1 MEYRKLGN
9 TDIDVSVICLGTMT
23 WGEQNTME
31 EGHEQMDYA
40 LDKGVN
46 FFDVAE
52 LYPIP
57 PKAETQGKTE
67 ECIGT
72 WFKKNGNRE
81 KIILAT
87 KVAGRSPM
95 SWFRGEGTKLDRENI
110 ETAVDASLD
119 RLQTDYIDL
128 YQLHWPDRPMS
139 MFGSGG
145 IGYKHIESESISI
158 NETLQVLS
166 DLVASGKIRYVGL
179 SNETPWG
186 LSEFLKYSEMNN
198 LPRIVSVQNA
208 YNFLN
213 RTYEQ
218 GMSEYFHRS
227 QVGLLAYS
235 PLAQGYLTGKYIDG
249 ARPAGARTTLF
260 ERGDRYEVPGANE
273 AIKSYVAYA
282 KSIGIDPSVMANSF
296 VNSRDFVTSNIIG
309 ATTME
314 QLKLAVGSIE
324 VNLDEENIK
333 AIEAIHRS
341 NPNLCP

>member
-23 WGEQNTME
+23 WGQQNTME

-46 FFDVAE
+46 FFDAAE

-67 ECIGT
+67 ECIGS
-72 WFKKNGNRE
+72 WFKKTGNRE
-81 KIILAT
+81 KVILAT

-110 ETAVDASLD
+110 ETAVDASLE
-119 RLQTDYIDL
+119 RLQTEYIDL

-145 IGYKHIESESISI
+145 IGYKHIDSESIPI
-158 NETLQVLS
+158 NETLEVLS
-166 DLVASGKIRYVGL
+166 DLVSSGKIRYVGL

-186 LSEFLKYSEMNN
+186 LSEFLKYSEMND
-198 LPRIVSVQNA
+198 LPQVVSVQNA

-218 GMSEYFHRS
+218 GMSEYFYRS

-249 ARPAGARTTLF
+249 ARPEGSRTALF

-282 KSIGIDPSVMANSF
+282 ETIGMDASVMANAF

-324 VNLDEENIK
+324 VNLDEENFQ
-333 AIEAIHRS
+333 AIEQIHRN

>member
-23 WGEQNTME
+23 WGQQNTME
-31 EGHEQMDYA
+31 EGQEQMDYA
-40 LDKGVN
+40 LDQGVN
-46 FFDVAE
+46 FFDAAE

-67 ECIGT
+67 ECIGS
-72 WFKKNGNRE
+72 WFKKTGNRE
-81 KIILAT
+81 KVILAT

-110 ETAVDASLD
+110 EAAVEASLE

-145 IGYKHIESESISI
+145 IGYKHIDSESIPI

-166 DLVASGKIRYVGL
+166 DLVTSGKIRYVGL
-179 SNETPWG
+179 SNETSWG
-186 LSEFLKYSEMNN
+186 LSEFLKYSEMNDF
-198 LPRIVSVQNA
+198 PRVVSVQNA

-249 ARPAGARTTLF
+249 ARPEGSRTALF

-282 KSIGIDPSVMANSF
+282 ETIGMDASGMANAF

-324 VNLDEENIK
+324 VKLDEDNLQ
-333 AIEAIHRS
+333 AIEQIHRN

>member
-23 WGEQNTME
+23 WGQQNTME

-40 LDKGVN
+40 LDQGVN
-46 FFDVAE
+46 FFDAAE

-67 ECIGT
+67 ECIGS
-72 WFKKNGNRE
+72 WFKKTGNRE
-81 KIILAT
+81 KVILAT

-110 ETAVDASLD
+110 EAAVEASLE

-145 IGYKHIESESISI
+145 IGYKHIDSESIPI

-166 DLVASGKIRYVGL
+166 DLVTSGKIRYVGL
-179 SNETPWG
+179 SNETSWG
-186 LSEFLKYSEMNN
+186 LSEFLKYSEMND
-198 LPRIVSVQNA
+198 LPRVVSVQNA

-235 PLAQGYLTGKYIDG
+235 PLAQGYLSGKYIDG
-249 ARPAGARTTLF
+249 ARPEGSRTALF

-282 KSIGIDPSVMANSF
+282 GSIGMDPSVMANAF
-296 VNSRDFVTSNIIG
+296 VNSREFVTSNIIG

-324 VNLDEENIK
+324 VKLDEENLK
-333 AIEAIHRS
+333 VIEEIHRN

>member
-23 WGEQNTME
+23 WGQQNTME

-40 LDKGVN
+40 LDQGVN
-46 FFDVAE
+46 FFDAAE

-67 ECIGT
+67 ECIGS
-72 WFKKNGNRE
+72 WFKKTGNRE
-81 KIILAT
+81 KVILAT

-110 ETAVDASLD
+110 ETAVEASLE

-145 IGYKHIESESISI
+145 IGYKHIDSESIPI

-166 DLVASGKIRYVGL
+166 DLVTSGKIRYVGL
-179 SNETPWG
+179 SNETSWG
-186 LSEFLKYSEMNN
+186 LSEFLKYSEMND
-198 LPRIVSVQNA
+198 LPRVVSVQNA

-249 ARPAGARTTLF
+249 ARPEGSRTALF

-273 AIKSYVAYA
+273 TIKSYVAYA
-282 KSIGIDPSVMANSF
+282 ESIGMDPSVMANAF

-324 VNLDEENIK
+324 VKLDEENLQ
-333 AIEAIHRS
+333 AIEEIHRN

>member
-40 LDKGVN
+40 LDNGVN

-72 WFKKNGNRE
+72 WFKKTGNRE

-166 DLVASGKIRYVGL
+166 DLVTRGKIRYVGL

-198 LPRIVSVQNA
+198 LPRVVSVQNA

>member
-40 LDKGVN
+40 LDQGVN
-46 FFDVAE
+46 FFDAAE

-72 WFKKNGNRE
+72 WFKKTGNRE

-198 LPRIVSVQNA
+198 LPRVVSVQNA

>member
-1 MEYRKLGN
+1 VEYRKLGN

-23 WGEQNTME
+23 WGQQNTME

-40 LDKGVN
+40 LDQGVN
-46 FFDVAE
+46 FFDAAE

-67 ECIGT
+67 ECIGS
-72 WFKKNGNRE
+72 WFKKTGNRE
-81 KIILAT
+81 KVILAT

-110 ETAVDASLD
+110 EAAVEASLE

-145 IGYKHIESESISI
+145 IGYKHIDSESIPI

-166 DLVASGKIRYVGL
+166 DLVTSGKIRYVGL
-179 SNETPWG
+179 SNETSWG
-186 LSEFLKYSEMNN
+186 LSEFLKYSEMND
-198 LPRIVSVQNA
+198 LPRVVSVQNA

-249 ARPAGARTTLF
+249 ARPEGSRTALF

-273 AIKSYVAYA
+273 TIKSYVAYA
-282 KSIGIDPSVMANSF
+282 ESIGMDPSVMANAF

-324 VNLDEENIK
+324 VKLDEENLQ
-333 AIEAIHRS
+333 AIEEIHRN

>member
-23 WGEQNTME
+23 WGQQNTME

-40 LDKGVN
+40 LDQGVN
-46 FFDVAE
+46 FFDAAE

-67 ECIGT
+67 ECIGS
-72 WFKKNGNRE
+72 WFKTTGNRE

-110 ETAVDASLD
+110 ETAVDASLE

-145 IGYKHIESESISI
+145 IGYKHIDSESIPI
-158 NETLQVLS
+158 NETLEVLS
-166 DLVASGKIRYVGL
+166 DLVSSGKIRYVGL

-186 LSEFLKYSEMNN
+186 LSEFLKYSEMND
-198 LPRIVSVQNA
+198 LPQVVSVQNA

-218 GMSEYFHRS
+218 GMSEYYHRS

-249 ARPAGARTTLF
+249 ARPEGSRTALF

-282 KSIGIDPSVMANSF
+282 ETIGMDASVMANAF

-324 VNLDEENIK
+324 VKLDEENLQ
-333 AIEAIHRS
+333 AIEQIHRN

>member
-333 AIEAIHRS
+333 AIEVIHRS

>member
-46 FFDVAE
+46 FFDAAE

-57 PKAETQGKTE
+57 PKAETQGQTE
-67 ECIGT
+67 ECIGS
-72 WFKKNGNRE
+72 WFKKTGNRE
-81 KIILAT
+81 KVILAT

-110 ETAVDASLD
+110 EAAVEASLE

-145 IGYKHIESESISI
+145 IGYKHIDSESIPI

-166 DLVASGKIRYVGL
+166 DLVTSGKIRYVGL
-179 SNETPWG
+179 SNETSWG
-186 LSEFLKYSEMNN
+186 LSEFLKYSEMND
-198 LPRIVSVQNA
+198 LPRVVSVQNA

-249 ARPAGARTTLF
+249 ARPEGSRTALF

-273 AIKSYVAYA
+273 TIKSYVAYA
-282 KSIGIDPSVMANSF
+282 ESIGMDPSVMANAF

-324 VNLDEENIK
+324 VKLDEENLQ
-333 AIEAIHRS
+333 AIEEIHRN

>member
-9 TDIDVSVICLGTMT
+9 TEIDVSVICLGTMT

-40 LDKGVN
+40 LDQGVN
-46 FFDVAE
+46 FFDAAE

-57 PKAETQGKTE
+57 PKPETQGRTE
-67 ECIGT
+67 ECIGS
-72 WFKKNGNRE
+72 WFKKTGNRE
-81 KIILAT
+81 KVILAT

-95 SWFRGEGTKLDRENI
+95 NWFRGDGTKLDRENI
-110 ETAVDASLD
+110 EAAIDASLE
-119 RLQTDYIDL
+119 RLQTDYVDL

-158 NETLQVLS
+158 NETLGVLS
-166 DLVASGKIRYVGL
+166 DLVKNGKIRYVGL

-198 LPRIVSVQNA
+198 LPRVVSVQNA

-249 ARPAGARTTLF
+249 ARPEGSRTALF

-282 KSIGIDPSVMANSF
+282 DSIGMDPSVMANAF

-324 VNLDEENIK
+324 VSLDDENLK
-333 AIEAIHRS
+333 AIEEIHRS
-341 NPNLCP
+341 NPNICP

>member
-1 MEYRKLGN
+1 VEYRKLGN

-72 WFKKNGNRE
+72 WFKKTGNRE

-198 LPRIVSVQNA
+198 LPRVVSVQNA

-260 ERGDRYEVPGANE
+260 ERGDRYEVLGANE

>member
-9 TDIDVSVICLGTMT
+9 TDIEVSAICLGTMT
-23 WGEQNTME
+23 WGQQNTIE

-40 LDKGVN
+40 LDQGVN
-46 FFDVAE
+46 FFDAAE

-57 PKAETQGKTE
+57 PMPETQGKTE
-67 ECIGT
+67 ECIGS
-72 WFKKNGNRE
+72 WFKKTGNRE
-81 KIILAT
+81 KVFLAS

-95 SWFRGEGTKLDRENI
+95 KWFRGEGTRLDKENI
-110 ETAVDASLD
+110 IRAAEDSLI
-119 RLQTDYIDL
+119 RLQTEYIDL
-128 YQLHWPDRPMS
+128 YQLHWPDRRMS
-139 MFGSGG
+139 MFGAGG
-145 IGYKHIESESISI
+145 IGYTHHESESIPI
-158 NETLQVLS
+158 IETLEALS
-166 DLVASGKIRYVGL
+166 DLVSAGKIRHIGL
-179 SNETPWG
+179 SNETSWG

-198 LPRIVSVQNA
+198 LPRVVSVQNA

-213 RTYEQ
+213 RTYEE

-273 AIKSYVAYA
+273 AIKSYIAYA
-282 KSIGIDPSVMANSF
+282 KSIGMDPSVMANSF

>member
-23 WGEQNTME
+23 WGQQNTME

-46 FFDVAE
+46 FFDAAE

-67 ECIGT
+67 ECIGS
-72 WFKKNGNRE
+72 WFKKTGNRE
-81 KIILAT
+81 KVILAT

-110 ETAVDASLD
+110 ETAVDASLE
-119 RLQTDYIDL
+119 RLQTEYIDL

-145 IGYKHIESESISI
+145 IGYKHIDSESIPI
-158 NETLQVLS
+158 NETLEVLS
-166 DLVASGKIRYVGL
+166 DLVRSGKIRYVGL

-186 LSEFLKYSEMNN
+186 LSEFLKYSEMND
-198 LPRIVSVQNA
+198 LPQVVSVQNA

-249 ARPAGARTTLF
+249 ARPEGSRTALF

-282 KSIGIDPSVMANSF
+282 ETIGMDASVMANAF

-324 VNLDEENIK
+324 IKLDEENLQ
-333 AIEAIHRS
+333 AIEQIHRN

>member
-23 WGEQNTME
+23 WGQQNTME

-40 LDKGVN
+40 LDQGVN
-46 FFDVAE
+46 FFDAAE

-67 ECIGT
+67 ECIGS
-72 WFKKNGNRE
+72 WFKKTGNRE
-81 KIILAT
+81 KVILAT

-110 ETAVDASLD
+110 ESAVEASLE

-145 IGYKHIESESISI
+145 IGYKHIDSESIPI

-166 DLVASGKIRYVGL
+166 DLVANGKIRYVGL
-179 SNETPWG
+179 SNETSWG
-186 LSEFLKYSEMNN
+186 LSEFLKYSEMND
-198 LPRIVSVQNA
+198 LPRVVSVQNA

-249 ARPAGARTTLF
+249 ARPEGSRTALF

-273 AIKSYVAYA
+273 AIKSYVSYA
-282 KSIGIDPSVMANSF
+282 ESIRMDPSVMANAF

-314 QLKLAVGSIE
+314 QLKLAIGSIE
-324 VNLDEENIK
+324 VKLEEENLQ
-333 AIEAIHRS
+333 AIEKIHRN

>member
-40 LDKGVN
+40 LDQGVN
-46 FFDVAE
+46 FFDAAE

-57 PKAETQGKTE
+57 PKAETQGRTE
-67 ECIGT
+67 ECIGS
-72 WFKKNGNRE
+72 WFKKTGNRE
-81 KIILAT
+81 KVILAT

-95 SWFRGEGTKLDRENI
+95 NWFRGDGTKLDRENI
-110 ETAVDASLD
+110 EAAIDASLD

-158 NETLQVLS
+158 NETLKVLS

-198 LPRIVSVQNA
+198 LPRVVSVQNA

-249 ARPAGARTTLF
+249 ARPEG
-260 ERGDRYEVPGANE
+260 
-273 AIKSYVAYA
+273 
-282 KSIGIDPSVMANSF
+282 
-296 VNSRDFVTSNIIG
+296 
-309 ATTME
+309 
-314 QLKLAVGSIE
+314 
-324 VNLDEENIK
+324 
-333 AIEAIHRS
+333 
-341 NPNLCP
+341 

>member
-9 TDIDVSVICLGTMT
+9 TEIDVSVICLGTMT

-40 LDKGVN
+40 LDQGVN
-46 FFDVAE
+46 FFDAAE

-57 PKAETQGKTE
+57 PKPETQGRTE
-67 ECIGT
+67 ECIGS
-72 WFKKNGNRE
+72 WFKKTGNRE
-81 KIILAT
+81 KVILAT

-95 SWFRGEGTKLDRENI
+95 NWFRGDGTKLDRENI
-110 ETAVDASLD
+110 EAAIDASLE
-119 RLQTDYIDL
+119 RLQTDYVDL

-158 NETLQVLS
+158 NETLGVLS
-166 DLVASGKIRYVGL
+166 DLVKNGKIRYVGL

-198 LPRIVSVQNA
+198 LPRVVSVQNA

-249 ARPAGARTTLF
+249 ARPEGSRTALF

-282 KSIGIDPSVMANSF
+282 DLIGMDPSVMANAF

-324 VNLDEENIK
+324 VNLDDENLK
-333 AIEAIHRS
+333 AIKEIHRS
-341 NPNLCP
+341 NPNICP

>member
-9 TDIDVSVICLGTMT
+9 TEIDVSVICLGTMT

-40 LDKGVN
+40 LDQGVN
-46 FFDVAE
+46 FFDAAE

-57 PKAETQGKTE
+57 PKPETQGRTE

-72 WFKKNGNRE
+72 WFKKTGNRE

-198 LPRIVSVQNA
+198 LPRVVSVQNA

-333 AIEAIHRS
+333 AIEAIHSS

>member
-72 WFKKNGNRE
+72 WFKKTGNRE

>member
-72 WFKKNGNRE
+72 WFKKTGNRE

-198 LPRIVSVQNA
+198 LPRVVSVQNA

-333 AIEAIHRS
+333 AIETIHRS

>member
-72 WFKKNGNRE
+72 WFNKTGNRE

-198 LPRIVSVQNA
+198 LPRVVSVQNA

-282 KSIGIDPSVMANSF
+282 KSIGMDPSVMANSF

-309 ATTME
+309 ATSME

-333 AIEAIHRS
+333 AIETIHRS

>member
-23 WGEQNTME
+23 WGQQNTME

-40 LDKGVN
+40 LDQGVN
-46 FFDVAE
+46 FFDAAE

-67 ECIGT
+67 ECIGS
-72 WFKKNGNRE
+72 WFKTTGNRE
-81 KIILAT
+81 NVILAT

-110 ETAVDASLD
+110 EKAVDASLE

-145 IGYKHIESESISI
+145 IGYKHIDSESIPI
-158 NETLQVLS
+158 NETLEVLS
-166 DLVASGKIRYVGL
+166 DLVSSGKIRYVGL

-186 LSEFLKYSEMNN
+186 LSEFLKYSEMND
-198 LPRIVSVQNA
+198 LPQVVSVQNA

-249 ARPAGARTTLF
+249 ARPEGSRTALF

-282 KSIGIDPSVMANSF
+282 ETIGMDASVMANAF

-324 VNLDEENIK
+324 VKLDEENLQ
-333 AIEAIHRS
+333 AIEQIHRN

>member
-1 MEYRKLGN
+1 MEYRKLGD

-40 LDKGVN
+40 LDQGVN
-46 FFDVAE
+46 FFDAAE

-67 ECIGT
+67 ECIGS
-72 WFKKNGNRE
+72 WFKKTGNRE
-81 KIILAT
+81 KVILAT

-95 SWFRGEGTKLDRENI
+95 KWFRGEGTQLDRENI
-110 ETAVDASLD
+110 EAAVDASLD
-119 RLQTDYIDL
+119 RLQTEYIDL

-145 IGYKHIESESISI
+145 IGYKHIESDSISI
-158 NETLQVLS
+158 NETLGVLS
-166 DLVASGKIRYVGL
+166 DLVANGKIRYVGL

-198 LPRIVSVQNA
+198 LPRVVSVQNA

-218 GMSEYFHRS
+218 GMSEFCHRS

-249 ARPAGARTTLF
+249 ARPEGSRTALF

-282 KSIGIDPSVMANSF
+282 NSIGMDPSVMANAF

-324 VNLDEENIK
+324 VQLEEENLQ
-333 AIEAIHRS
+333 AIEQIHRS